1 MWFKS
6 FRRRVL
12 KELVFAP
19 SVVLP
24 IVGGL
29 SAWLLSWAV
38 DGVTA
43 LNLIGLVGVLG
54 GLGWL
59 GTRFVFLLD
68 KIAEKLSEEDKAK
81 LLKAEEDRLAEVLRK
96 MRYDRDPRTDDYFML
111 LRKARDDFNE
121 LAEKPQMIVRGL
133 ELRSQV
139 NALFWAAIEQLD
151 RSYKV
156 FELSEQLFGEERKNV
171 IARREEI
178 LKDVRETVD
187 HLQKAVKQL
196 EQVNDKENSTDL
208 SSLRDELDES
218 LRIAART
225 EARMRELEGK
235 KDYTDFLRE

>member
-1 MWFKS
+1 MWFKT

-12 KELVFAP
+12 KELTLAP

-68 KIAEKLSEEDKAK
+68 KITAKVSAEDKAK
-81 LLKAEEDRLAEVLRK
+81 ILKAEEDRLAEVLRK
-96 MRYDRDPRTDDYFML
+96 MRYDRDPRTDDYFTL
-111 LRKARDDFNE
+111 LRKARDEFNE

-133 ELRSQV
+133 ELRAQV
-139 NALFWAAIEQLD
+139 NTLFWAAIEQLD

-178 LKDVRETVD
+178 LADVKESIE

-196 EQVNDKENSTDL
+196 EQANDQENYTDL

-235 KDYTDFLRE
+235 KDYSEFMRE